1 MKRFIRTC
9 SVGLLSL
16 VCAAGMAV
24 GTPLPAKADA
34 ASATITIF
42 HTNDMHGHLID
53 AYNSS
58 KVLTTIG
65 ADYTAGIR
73 EGVPGSLLVDA
84 GDASQGVPFANISK
98 GADVIKLTD
107 AMKYDLGVLGN
118 HEFDYGLDT
127 MFSNVRNSNYPT
139 LSANTYYGSQ
149 PILKDVNGQGLSGNN
164 GCDLIKNVN
173 GIKVGFF
180 GIETPE
186 TAYKTNPSYLTGS
199 AGSVTFKDPISVSQ
213 QEINTLKS
221 EGAQVIVGVMH
232 IGNDPMSSPNSVQIA
247 SQLTG
252 LNVMIDGH
260 SHTVENNVVNGTL
273 IVQTG
278 CYGANLGRLDINVDT
293 SGKVTSTETLISAK
307 DAQKNYT
314 PDSSV
319 QNLAA
324 QLSSSQTSL
333 FNQVVGHTSTALW
346 GGVVNGVSVARLGE
360 SNMGDLVAD
369 AMADNA
375 KTHVAGTVEAGLP
388 IVALENGGGV
398 RDSIPAGDITQ
409 GQVSTILPFGNIISM
424 KEVTPNTLY
433 QILENGVSKIAGQN
447 ATTGI
452 ITGADGRF
460 PQVSGMRFTYDPSGT
475 SSNTAASPVV
485 TGSRIKQIV
494 LLNPDGSDKQVLDRN
509 DTTTPIVLATND
521 YEDAGGDGYT
531 MLSGI
536 KNIGE
541 GDALDVITG
550 NYISS
555 LTKANGGTFA
565 YPMSQGRIVVA
576 TGYVYP
582 NYSATIKLTDA
593 NGVVANQQVLY
604 SVDNASAAYGTTD
617 ANGVLTVQNMPSGS
631 HAIYMYQNGSY
642 AAAYVNDTIG
652 MTSVSNDMSTQS
664 ADQAAAA
671 AVMAK
676 ILALP
681 TSPTDSAAVNDA
693 ANAYNALSIQQK
705 ALVANFSVLLA
716 DEKAVAPTTSSSPS
730 SSSSVDSS
738 RNSSQP
744 STLSS
749 QSSSAASASASAS
762 ASSAVGSV
770 NNPFT
775 GGMQYPLTGA
785 FAMLGVSGVAL
796 VLLLRKKKLHK

>member
-1 MKRFIRTC
+1 MQKFFRAC

-16 VCAAGMAV
+16 ACAAGVAVTATIPTMAA
-24 GTPLPAKADA
+24 PA
-34 ASATITIF
+34 SSTITIF

-65 ADYTAGIR
+65 ADYVAGAR
-73 EGVPGSLLVDA
+73 ESVPGSLLVDA

-98 GADVIKLTD
+98 GADVIKLTN
-107 AMKYDLGVLGN
+107 AMKYDVGVLGN

-127 MFSNVRNSNYPT
+127 MFSNVRSSNYPT
-139 LSANTYYGSQ
+139 LSANTYYGDQ
-149 PILKDVNGQGLSGNN
+149 PILKGVNGQGQSDNN
-164 GCDLIKNVN
+164 GCDLIKTVN

-199 AGSVTFKDPISVSQ
+199 AGNVTFKDPVSVSQ

-221 EGAQVIVGVMH
+221 EGAQVIVGIMH
-232 IGNDPMSSPNSVQIA
+232 IGNDPMSSPSSNQIA

-252 LNVMIDGH
+252 LNVLIDGH

-278 CYGANLGRLDINVDT
+278 CYGANLGRLDINVDAN
-293 SGKVTSTETLISAK
+293 GKVTPTETLLSA
-307 DAQKNYT
+307 AQVQKNYT

-319 QNLAA
+319 QSLAT

-346 GGVVNGVSVARLGE
+346 GGVVNGSSIARLGE

-369 AMADNA
+369 AMAENT
-375 KTHVAGTVEAGLP
+375 KTHVVGTNEAGLP

-409 GQVSTILPFGNIISM
+409 GQVSTILPFGNILSM

-433 QILENGVSKIAGQN
+433 EILENGVSKIAGQN
-447 ATTGI
+447 STTGV

-460 PQVSGMRFTYDPSGT
+460 PQVSGMRFTYDPAGT
-475 SSNTAASPVV
+475 PSNTAASPAV
-485 TGSRIKQIV
+485 TGNRIKQIV

-509 DTTTPIVLATND
+509 DTTTKIVLATND

-531 MLSGI
+531 MLAGI

-550 NYISS
+550 NYITN
-555 LTKANGGTFA
+555 LTKANGGTFT
-565 YPMSQGRIVVA
+565 YPMSQDRIRVA
-576 TGYVYP
+576 TSYVYS
-582 NYSATIKLTDA
+582 NYSATVKLTNS
-593 NGVVANQQVLY
+593 NGAVANQQVLY
-604 SVDNASAAYGTTD
+604 SIDNTSAAYGATD
-617 ANGVLTVQNMPSGS
+617 ANGVLTVQNITSGP
-631 HAIYMYQNGSY
+631 HTIYMYQGGNY
-642 AAAYVNDTIG
+642 AAAYVNNTIG
-652 MTSVSNDMSTQS
+652 MTSVSNDMSAQS
-664 ADQAAAA
+664 SDQAAAA
-671 AVMAK
+671 NVMAK
-676 ILALP
+676 ILGLP
-681 TSPTDSAAVNDA
+681 ASPKATDSAAVSDA
-693 ANAYNALSIQQK
+693 MNAYNALSPQQQ
-705 ALVANFSVLLA
+705 ALVANLPVLLA
-716 DEKAVAPTTSSSPS
+716 AEKAVSPATSSSSSGSSSHSSTSSSPLSSSNTS
-730 SSSSVDSS
+730 SSSSSS
-738 RNSSQP
+738 SSA
-744 STLSS
+744 
-749 QSSSAASASASAS
+749 SSAAS
-762 ASSAVGSV
+762 SV

-775 GGMQYPLTGA
+775 GGTQYPLAGA
-785 FAMLGVSGVAL
+785 FAMLSVSGVAL
-796 VLLLRKKKLHK
+796 VILLHKKKMHK